1 VTAWRAPRRWTEG
14 ATSVILS
21 AEMQRQPSIE
31 EYRRGWERR
40 CAELIRAAAERAARA
55 RSALP
60 AIVEALVALG
70 ATRIVLFGSL
80 ATGRFG
86 LDSDI
91 DLAVEGIEN
100 ELRAAIAAER
110 VAPEFT
116 VDIVPLERTFAHVK
130 DRIPREGVVLH
141 GKP

>member
-1 VTAWRAPRRWTEG
+1 MRRAET
-14 ATSVILS
+14 
-21 AEMQRQPSIE
+21 
-31 EYRRGWERR
+31 
-40 CAELIRAAAERAARA
+40 ERAARA
-55 RSALP
+55 RAALP
-60 AIVEALVALG
+60 AIVDALSAMG

-110 VAPEFT
+110 VANEFT
-116 VDIVPLERTFAHVK
+116 VDIAPLDRALPHVK
-130 DRIPREGVVLH
+130 ERIVREGVLLH
-141 GKP
+141 GHP